1 MEIKILRGTHEIGGN
16 CIMIKSKKA
25 TILLDVGAPLKENSK
40 PLEQIN
46 EKIDG
51 IIISHAHGD
60 HYGEMENVSCD
71 KVYIGETTLKLIQA
85 TRLFLNKGELKMNF
99 ETFKNNHTFKIE
111 DISITPYLVDHSAY
125 DAYSFLIECEGKKV
139 FYSGDFRSHGKK
151 GKLNQYIINN
161 LKNKSIDVLL
171 CEGTTIG
178 RSVTNPL
185 SEDEIEMEIDKRIKE
200 SKKIVFVNM
209 SGQNI
214 DRIVDVF
221 RAAKR
226 NNRILI
232 IDFYIAYILSLI
244 DNERIPKASW
254 TNNVRVFYPKK
265 LAKQIGDD
273 KETSYLLTGFGRFQ
287 KISAQE
293 INECNEKYVMIIR
306 NSMAYDLEKRL
317 KNLDKATLIYSRWSG
332 YSEQDK
338 TLLDLA
344 HSLNMN
350 IYHIHTSGHAYR
362 QDITTFLN
370 EVKPKLVI
378 PIHSDKVGEFKNLTD
393 VDVSVM
399 EDGETIEI

>member
-1 MEIKILRGTHEIGGN
+1 MEIKILRGTHEIGGS

-25 TILLDVGAPLKENSK
+25 TILLDVGAPLSENSK
-40 PLEQIN
+40 SLEPIN

-60 HYGEMENVSCD
+60 HYGEMENIKCN
-71 KVYIGETTLKLIQA
+71 KVYIGETTLKIIQA
-85 TRLFLNKGELKMNF
+85 TRLFLNKSEYKMDF
-99 ETFKNNHTFKIE
+99 ETFENGHAFRIG

-125 DAYSFLIECEGKKV
+125 DAYSFLIECDGKKV

-151 GKLNQYIINN
+151 GKLFQYMISK
-161 LKNKSIDVLL
+161 LRKKSIDVLL
-171 CEGTTIG
+171 CEGTTIS

-185 SEDEIEMEIDKRIKE
+185 SEDEIEIKISEKIKE
-200 SKKIVFVNM
+200 SQKIVFVNT

-254 TNNVRVFYPKK
+254 INNVRVFYPKK
-265 LAKQIGDD
+265 LANQIGDD
-273 KETSYLLTGFGRFQ
+273 KERSYLLTGFGRFQ
-287 KISAQE
+287 KISSQE

-317 KNLDKATLIYSRWSG
+317 RNLEGATLIYSRWGG
-332 YSEQDK
+332 YKEQDK
-338 TLLDLA
+338 KLLDLA
-344 HSLNMN
+344 HSLKMN
-350 IYHIHTSGHAYR
+350 IHHLHTSGHAYR
-362 QDITTFLN
+362 ADITTFLN
-370 EVKPKLVI
+370 DVNPKLVI
-378 PIHSDKVGEFKNLTD
+378 PIHSDKVEEFKDLTD
-393 VDVSVM
+393 ANVRVM
-399 EDGETIEI
+399 EDGEIISI

>member
-1 MEIKILRGTHEIGGN
+1 
-16 CIMIKSKKA
+16 MIKSKRA
-25 TILLDVGAPLKENSK
+25 TILLDVGAPLNENSK
-40 PLEQIN
+40 PLEPIN

-60 HYGEMENVSCD
+60 HYGEMENINCN
-71 KVYIGETTLKLIQA
+71 KVYIGKTTLKIIQA
-85 TRLFLNKGELKMNF
+85 TSLFLNKSEFKMNF
-99 ETFKNNHTFKIE
+99 KTFGNGHAFYIQ
-111 DISITPYLVDHSAY
+111 DIRITPYLVDHSAY
-125 DAYSFLIECEGKKV
+125 DAYSFLIECDGKKV

-151 GKLNQYIINN
+151 GKLFQCMIDN
-161 LKNKSIDVLL
+161 LKKRSIDVLL
-171 CEGTTIG
+171 CEGTTIS
-178 RSVTNPL
+178 RNDIDHLT
-185 SEDEIEMEIDKRIKE
+185 EDEVEKKMSDIIKE
-200 SKKIVFVNM
+200 SQKIVFVNM

-265 LAKQIGDD
+265 LANQIGDD
-273 KETSYLLTGFGRFQ
+273 KDRRYLLTGFGRFK
-287 KISAQE
+287 KISPQE

-306 NSMAYDLEKRL
+306 NSMTFDLENRL
-317 KNLDKATLIYSRWSG
+317 ENLDKADLIYSRWGG
-332 YSEQDK
+332 YREQDK
-338 TLLDLA
+338 VLLDLA

-362 QDITTFLN
+362 SNITTFLN
-370 EVKPKLVI
+370 EVRPKLVI
-378 PIHSDKVGEFKNLTD
+378 PIHSDMVEEFKNLAD
-393 VDVSVM
+393 VDVRVM
-399 EDGETIEI
+399 EDGEAIEI